1 MARGGLQMR
10 ANDDSKTKYIK
21 RSLTRSME
29 CVDRNDL
36 REALKNL
43 IVACGYQVDET
54 ERLKEQLRIDGEL
67 FIADDGEIIA
77 TQLVTNGTNAS
88 NTIDNA

>member
-1 MARGGLQMR
+1 MT
-10 ANDDSKTKYIK
+10 DDKTKYIK
-21 RSLTRSME
+21 RSLMRSME

-77 TQLVTNGTNAS
+77 PQLVMNGTNAS
-88 NTIDNA
+88 STIDNA